1 MPYFYVVALDK
12 LINTCYR
19 GATTSKTMRTLL
31 LLPVILSL
39 FSVPVQAQQVN
50 EYLTCKKY
58 RETYTP
64 GFYDNYG
71 RYVQGSVVTQEYR
84 ANCET
89 GQATGPASPAPYQ
102 QTQYQQ
108 PYRPYYNGYYNRGY
122 CNPTQTALGALLGG
136 GVGAALSRGDGRY
149 WAVPVGAAVGGAI
162 FGCN

>member
-1 MPYFYVVALDK
+1 
-12 LINTCYR
+12 
-19 GATTSKTMRTLL
+19 MRTLL
-31 LLPVILSL
+31 LLPVILSM

-89 GQATGPASPAPYQ
+89 GKATGPASPAPYQ

-108 PYRPYYNGYYNRGY
+108 PYVAPRPYYNGGVY
-122 CNPTQTALGALLGG
+122 CNPTRSALGALLGG
-136 GVGAALSRGDGRY
+136 GVAASMSRGNGYY
-149 WAVPVGAAVGGAI
+149 WSVPVGAAIGGAL
-162 FGCN
+162 FGCNRY

>member
-1 MPYFYVVALDK
+1 
-12 LINTCYR
+12 
-19 GATTSKTMRTLL
+19 MRTLL

-89 GQATGPASPAPYQ
+89 GKATGPASPAPYQ

>member
-1 MPYFYVVALDK
+1 MVTLDK
-12 LINTCYR
+12 LINICYR
-19 GATTSKTMRTLL
+19 GATTPKIMRTLL
-31 LLPVILSL
+31 LLPVIVSL
-39 FSVPVQAQQVN
+39 VSVPVQAQQVN

-71 RYVQGSVVTQEYR
+71 RYIQGSVVTQEYR

-108 PYRPYYNGYYNRGY
+108 PYRPYYNNSGVY
-122 CNPTQTALGALLGG
+122 CNPTRSALGALLGG
-136 GVGAALSRGDGRY
+136 GVAASMSRGNGYY
-149 WAVPVGAAVGGAI
+149 WSVPVGAAIGGAL
-162 FGCN
+162 FGCNRY